1 MDPMDGMAA
10 AWKDHPLKGGLHSIG
25 LHRSYVNGLA
35 RPLLRGWLHTAV
47 GLLGVLISIT
57 GVLPPAA
64 HTFVML
70 TTFGYVASAHF
81 HMVPVAMS
89 AQVISSPPCL
99 FCIENH

>member
-1 MDPMDGMAA
+1 MDGMAAA

-25 LHRSYVNGLA
+25 RHRSYVNGLA

-47 GLLGVLISIT
+47 GLLGLLISIA

-70 TTFGYVASAHF
+70 TTFGYVASACF
-81 HMVPVAMS
+81 HMVPLAR
-89 AQVISSPPCL
+89 AWTEVISCPLSVL
-99 FCIENH
+99 Y